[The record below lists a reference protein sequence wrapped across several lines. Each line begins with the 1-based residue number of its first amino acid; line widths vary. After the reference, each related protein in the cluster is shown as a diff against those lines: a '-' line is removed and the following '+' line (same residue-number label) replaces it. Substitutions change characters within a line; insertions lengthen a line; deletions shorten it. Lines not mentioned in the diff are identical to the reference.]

1 MDQQVKYEVVVP
13 LLGMRDAALLAIST
27 ILDPSN
33 FYTKLVCCQCPPSL
47 NASP

>member
-33 FYTKLVCCQCPPSL
+33 FYTKLVFLPR
-47 NASP
+47 